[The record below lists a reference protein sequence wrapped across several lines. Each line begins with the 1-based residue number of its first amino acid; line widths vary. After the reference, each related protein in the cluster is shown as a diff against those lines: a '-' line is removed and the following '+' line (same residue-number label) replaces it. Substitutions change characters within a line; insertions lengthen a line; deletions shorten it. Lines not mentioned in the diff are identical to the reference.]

1 MRQRMQTHTPNICA
15 LRSRFGSSFTI
26 GFISLT
32 PEHCQHTEE
41 VATALGDQLKA
52 DMAAGEH
59 GLFIGTEAM
68 ETYQELCKKV
78 PRGTAKSSPDGPWYK
93 HSMKTIET
101 DCFQILTPWF
111 QHLVNTTNDAWWS
124 RKPLPGI
131 QQDIKQLPLNVESMA
146 ELLAITNCLRMM

>member
-1 MRQRMQTHTPNICA
+1 MLAMQAHTPNICVQTNTPNICA
-15 LRSRFGSSFTI
+15 LRSLFGSSCTI

-32 PEHCQHTEE
+32 PNS
-41 VATALGDQLKA
+41 ATTLGDQLKA

-68 ETYQELCKKV
+68 ETYQELCKKI
-78 PRGTAKSSPDGPWYK
+78 PRGTAKSSRDGPWYEL
-93 HSMKTIET
+93 SMMTLET
-101 DCFQILTPWF
+101 DRQILTPWF

>member
-1 MRQRMQTHTPNICA
+1 MQAHTPNICVQTNTPNICA
-15 LRSRFGSSFTI
+15 LRSLFGSSCTI

-32 PEHCQHTEE
+32 PKS
-41 VATALGDQLKA
+41 ATALSDQLKA

-131 QQDIKQLPLNVESMA
+131 QQDITQLPLNVESRE